1 MRRTHVQTGD
11 KKMPLLIMILAFL
24 FLIACGEDA
33 SSSGPKDETSPK
45 QCVYTFTESCNT
57 DSSDYDISP
66 AAHYI
71 DFGLDTCCGMSML
84 LLLTEEHVYQE
95 KGLLTQEEIDSLLNY
110 RPDYNNN
117 IDYILA
123 MHEAGVDDMPS
134 MIEKAYISCQEDAVC
149 SNEMQKE
156 NADINS
162 RKEKD
167 LSEISRLLT
176 NISNRSICSSE
187 LSDVSCSKIEYVTD

>member
-1 MRRTHVQTGD
+1 
-11 KKMPLLIMILAFL
+11 MPLLIMILAFL

>member
-1 MRRTHVQTGD
+1 
-11 KKMPLLIMILAFL
+11 MPLFIMILAFL
-24 FLIACGEDA
+24 FLIACGEDS
-33 SSSGPKDETSPK
+33 SSSGPNDDSSPK

-66 AAHYI
+66 AAIKYA
-71 DFGLDTCCGMSML
+71 DFYLESGGGMNL
-84 LLLTEEHVYQE
+84 LLQLTEEHVYQE
-95 KGLLTQEEIDSLLNY
+95 KGLFTQEEIDSLLND
-110 RPDYNNN
+110 RNPYNGDIGFIVALYTTGSYN
-117 IDYILA
+117 
-123 MHEAGVDDMPS
+123 MPS
-134 MIEKAYISCQEDAVC
+134 MIENAYILCQEDAVC

>member
-1 MRRTHVQTGD
+1 
-11 KKMPLLIMILAFL
+11 MPLLIMILAFL

-66 AAHYI
+66 AAIKYA
-71 DFGLDTCCGMSML
+71 DFNLGSGGGMNL
-84 LLLTEEHVYQE
+84 LLQLTEEHVYQE
-95 KGLLTQEEIDSLLNY
+95 KGLLTQEEIDSLLNHGGN
-110 RPDYNNN
+110 RYNGDIGFIVALYSTDTYN
-117 IDYILA
+117 
-123 MHEAGVDDMPS
+123 MPS
-134 MIEKAYISCQEDAVC
+134 MIENAYISCQEDAVC